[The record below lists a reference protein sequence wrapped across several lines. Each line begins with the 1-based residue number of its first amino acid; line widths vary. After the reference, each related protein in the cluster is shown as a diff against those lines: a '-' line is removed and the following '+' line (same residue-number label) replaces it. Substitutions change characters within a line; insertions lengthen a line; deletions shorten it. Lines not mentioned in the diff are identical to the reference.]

1 MKHRFEIGYL
11 SVVALMA
18 LGFESCLIDE
28 LWVKIIVIVIDI
40 LAFVFDMGQKV
51 EKKNDEPVDGML
63 HLMPGEDKTQMAVGL
78 SIDTNPDTLL
88 TKKTATFEVVNHMG
102 GADDGNGQAN
112 AFR

>member
-28 LWVKIIVIVIDI
+28 LWIKIAAVVIDI

-51 EKKNDEPVDGML
+51 EKKNDEPIDGML
-63 HLMPGEDKTQMAVGL
+63 HLMPGEDETQMAVGL
-78 SIDTNPDTLL
+78 SIDTNPNILL
-88 TKKTATFEVVNHMG
+88 TKKTATFEVVNHIG
-102 GADDGNGQAN
+102 GSKNE
-112 AFR
+112 

>member
-11 SVVALMA
+11 SVVALIA

-28 LWVKIIVIVIDI
+28 LWIKIAAVVIDI

-51 EKKNDEPVDGML
+51 EKKNDKPIDGML

-78 SIDTNPDTLL
+78 SIDTNPNTLL
-88 TKKTATFEVVNHMG
+88 TKKTATFEVVNHIG
-102 GADDGNGQAN
+102 GGNN
-112 AFR
+112 E